1 MTDLTQGSLQRHL
14 WVMALPMMIGM
25 FVQSLYFFVD
35 LYFVSGLGAEAV
47 AAVSAGG
54 NLMLLIMALTQMLN
68 VGCVALI
75 ARYTGARQYDDANQV
90 FQQSML
96 MGAALALLT
105 LLLGFAG
112 SHYYIQLLSSD
123 PKVQQQ
129 ASAFLTAYLP
139 GLALMFL
146 STAIAAAL
154 RAVGVVKPTMQVQLV
169 TVLLNILLAPILI
182 AGWGTGYPLGV
193 MGAGLAS
200 SISVL
205 VGVLLLWRYFLR
217 SDHSVLQ
224 TPKSWRLNSKV
235 WRQIAAIGLPAGGEF
250 ALIFLFTAFVYWVIQ
265 DFGTATQAAF
275 GIGNRILQAITMP
288 ALALSFALPAI
299 VGQNFGA
306 GYADRVR
313 QSFRLGLIQMALVMF
328 GLFIVCQA
336 LAHPLVALFSADP
349 LVLQEGEL
357 FLRIISLN
365 CLSVVLVLSCSGMF
379 QGLGN
384 TWPSLLS
391 STFRIVAFVL
401 PVLWLSKTADFSPAT
416 VWYCSAASVMLQGL
430 LSFYLL
436 RRQLRRS
443 LNGLLPKEAANTLIP

>member
-14 WVMALPMMIGM
+14 WVMAVPMMIGM

-75 ARYTGARQYDDANQV
+75 ARYTGARQNDEANVV

-96 MGAALALLT
+96 MGGALALLT

-112 SHYYIQLLSSD
+112 SHFYIQLLSSD
-123 PKVQQQ
+123 LQVQQQ

-154 RAVGVVKPTMQVQLV
+154 RAVGVVKPAMQVQLV
-169 TVLLNILLAPILI
+169 TVLLNILLAPVLI
-182 AGWGTGYPLGV
+182 AGWGTGYALGV

-200 SISVL
+200 TISVL

-224 TPKSWRLNSKV
+224 TPKSWHFNAKV
-235 WRQIAAIGLPAGGEF
+235 WRQIAAIGIPAGGEF
-250 ALIFLFTAFVYWVIQ
+250 ALMFLFTAFVYWVIQ

-306 GYADRVR
+306 GQAQRVR
-313 QSFRLGLIQMALVMF
+313 QCFRYGVQQMALVMLV
-328 GLFIVCQA
+328 LFLLCQV
-336 LAHPLVALFSADP
+336 LAHPLVALFSTDP
-349 LVLQEGEL
+349 LVLKEGEL

-391 STFRIVAFVL
+391 STFRIVAFIT
-401 PVLWLSKTADFSPAT
+401 PVMWLSTQDGFSPAT
-416 VWYCSAASVMLQGL
+416 VWYCSATSVLLQGL
-430 LSFYLL
+430 LSFWLL
-436 RRQLRRS
+436 RGQLQRS
-443 LNGLLPKEAANTLIP
+443 LQGLQH